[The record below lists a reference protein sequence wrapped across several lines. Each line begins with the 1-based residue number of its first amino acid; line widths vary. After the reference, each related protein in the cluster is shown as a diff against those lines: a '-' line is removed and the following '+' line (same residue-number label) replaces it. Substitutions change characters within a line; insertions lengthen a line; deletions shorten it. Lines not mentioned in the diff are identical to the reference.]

1 MHGWSAPQ
9 PGWVADPDPLGDWLG
24 LAGARIQTSPGVTR
38 LIRPP
43 KELRGRQVESCEFLS
58 LSIPRPGGPG
68 TSTAAPPLEP
78 LPALRPDAHTQGWES
93 RHPAPET
100 SGDRSTRAWSHRVGS
115 GLGAAEMGGG
125 RRGPTQ
131 TVTCRRAWSSCG
143 AEDRLSASILVSS
156 LQSSVSSN

>member
-9 PGWVADPDPLGDWLG
+9 PGWAADPGPLGTGLG
-24 LAGARIQTSPGVTR
+24 LRELGFKLRRGKTR

-58 LSIPRPGGPG
+58 LSIPRPGGARNKH
-68 TSTAAPPLEP
+68 SSPPPEP

-100 SGDRSTRAWSHRVGS
+100 SGDRSTRAWSLRAGS
-115 GLGAAEMGGG
+115 GLGAAEMGVDGVARPKLSPVGG
-125 RRGPTQ
+125 LGPAAARKTGFQ
-131 TVTCRRAWSSCG
+131 R
-143 AEDRLSASILVSS
+143 
-156 LQSSVSSN
+156 QF